1 MAETL
6 NPALRDR
13 LQEERDRLHDQLRQ
27 MGVGPGGRLDF
38 DDGFAD
44 SGQVTAERGEV
55 EALGGTLLDTLREIE
70 DALSKFDARLRT
82 SMEWNKTEDPINS
95 AIDVLIGAG
104 LNATVNNTAR
114 FQSTLVKPLP
124 TGGVAGITFRT
135 DYQLLS
141 MPPAGVTNPAYRP
154 FVQLQF
160 DQPPVGPK
168 ARRA

>member
-70 DALSKFDARLRT
+70 DALSKFDAGTYGRCESCGSQIAEARLEAMPAARLC
-82 SMEWNKTEDPINS
+82 
-95 AIDVLIGAG
+95 IDCA
-104 LNATVNNTAR
+104 
-114 FQSTLVKPLP
+114 S
-124 TGGVAGITFRT
+124 
-135 DYQLLS
+135 
-141 MPPAGVTNPAYRP
+141 
-154 FVQLQF
+154 
-160 DQPPVGPK
+160 
-168 ARRA
+168 RRR

>member
-70 DALSKFDARLRT
+70 DALSKFDAGTYGRCESCGNQIAETRLEAMPAARLC
-82 SMEWNKTEDPINS
+82 INCAS
-95 AIDVLIGAG
+95 
-104 LNATVNNTAR
+104 
-114 FQSTLVKPLP
+114 
-124 TGGVAGITFRT
+124 
-135 DYQLLS
+135 
-141 MPPAGVTNPAYRP
+141 
-154 FVQLQF
+154 
-160 DQPPVGPK
+160 
-168 ARRA
+168 RRR

>member
-44 SGQVTAERGEV
+44 SGQVTAERGEG

-70 DALSKFDARLRT
+70 DALSKFDAGTYGRCESCGNQIAEARLEAMPAARLC
-82 SMEWNKTEDPINS
+82 
-95 AIDVLIGAG
+95 IDCA
-104 LNATVNNTAR
+104 
-114 FQSTLVKPLP
+114 S
-124 TGGVAGITFRT
+124 
-135 DYQLLS
+135 
-141 MPPAGVTNPAYRP
+141 
-154 FVQLQF
+154 
-160 DQPPVGPK
+160 
-168 ARRA
+168 RRR

>member
-70 DALSKFDARLRT
+70 DALSKFDAGTYGRCESCGNQIAEARLEA
-82 SMEWNKTEDPINS
+82 MPAAPLCINCAS
-95 AIDVLIGAG
+95 RG
-104 LNATVNNTAR
+104 R
-114 FQSTLVKPLP
+114 
-124 TGGVAGITFRT
+124 
-135 DYQLLS
+135 
-141 MPPAGVTNPAYRP
+141 
-154 FVQLQF
+154 
-160 DQPPVGPK
+160 
-168 ARRA
+168 

>member
-13 LQEERDRLHDQLRQ
+13 LQEERDRLHYQLRQ

-70 DALSKFDARLRT
+70 DALSKFDAGTYGRCESRGNQIAEARLEAMPAARLC
-82 SMEWNKTEDPINS
+82 
-95 AIDVLIGAG
+95 IDCA
-104 LNATVNNTAR
+104 
-114 FQSTLVKPLP
+114 SH
-124 TGGVAGITFRT
+124 
-135 DYQLLS
+135 
-141 MPPAGVTNPAYRP
+141 
-154 FVQLQF
+154 
-160 DQPPVGPK
+160 
-168 ARRA
+168 RR